1 MIHNLTAYDLYG
13 LIKPL
18 SGDDG
23 MINLGMNET

>member
-1 MIHNLTAYDLYG
+1 MIHNLACDLYG